1 MCVNKYFQM
10 ISKDILIEKYLNIVY
25 EYLHKLRK
33 TAKSPAVRSDVIITL
48 PVLLQIVNLQNDYS
62 YIVEYYIHS
71 SI

>member
-1 MCVNKYFQM
+1 M

-48 PVLLQIVNLQNDYS
+48 PVLLKNCKFTK
-62 YIVEYYIHS
+62 
-71 SI
+71 